1 MKKFFLLAIL
11 AMFTSG
17 AFAQGLGFG
26 ARISYQSEAMMGD
39 DAKYFA
45 DETVSSGFGG
55 GVDLLYH
62 FSPMVGLR
70 SGLVFQLNAYSWT
83 EDNAMYRD
91 VDYSYLFL
99 NLQIPVLAR
108 INFTP
113 GFFAEAG
120 LDMSINMLA
129 SKYDEVSDDWYD
141 IDNWNAFQL
150 GLSAGAGYTLWFGL
164 EFSGRF
170 SYGLLDPADWN
181 PSPDMKPFRF
191 QFDVSYWFKK

>member
-1 MKKFFLLAIL
+1 MKKIILLAVL

-26 ARISYQSEAMMGD
+26 ARISYQSETMVGD
-39 DAKYFA
+39 DAENFA
-45 DETVSSGFGG
+45 DETASSGFGG
-55 GVDLLYH
+55 GADLLYH
-62 FSPMVGLR
+62 FSPMVGLH
-70 SGLVFQLNAYSWT
+70 SGLIFQMNAYSWT
-83 EDNAMYRD
+83 KAT

-99 NLQIPVLAR
+99 NLQVPVLAR

-129 SKYDEVSDDWYD
+129 SAYDEISDEWND
-141 IDNWNAFQL
+141 IDDWNAFQL
-150 GLSAGAGYTLWFGL
+150 GISAGAGYTLWFGL

-170 SYGLLDPADWN
+170 TYGLLDPVDWN
-181 PSPDMKPFRF
+181 PAPDIKPFRF

>member
-1 MKKFFLLAIL
+1 MKKIILLAIL

-26 ARISYQSEAMMGD
+26 ARISYQSEAMLGD
-39 DAKYFA
+39 DAEYFA

-55 GVDLLYH
+55 GMDVLYH
-62 FSPMVGLR
+62 FSPMVGLH
-70 SGLVFQLNAYSWT
+70 SGAIFQANVYSWT
-83 EDNAMYRD
+83 TAS

-108 INFTP
+108 FNFTP

-120 LDMSINMLA
+120 LDMGINMTA
-129 SKYDEVSDDWYD
+129 SAYDEISDDWND
-141 IDNWNAFQL
+141 IDDWNTFQL

-170 SYGLLDPADWN
+170 SYGLLDPVDWT
-181 PSPDMKPFRF
+181 PSPDIKPFRF

>member
-1 MKKFFLLAIL
+1 MKKIILLAVL
-11 AMFTSG
+11 ALFTSG

-39 DAKYFA
+39 DAEYFA

-70 SGLVFQLNAYSWT
+70 SGLIVQANVYSWSQAT
-83 EDNAMYRD
+83 T
-91 VDYSYLFL
+91 DYSYLFL
-99 NLQIPVLAR
+99 NLQVPVLAR

-120 LDMSINMLA
+120 LDMSINTIA
-129 SKYDEVSDDWYD
+129 SAYDDYSDEWED
-141 IDNWNAFQL
+141 IDDWNAFQL
-150 GLSAGAGYTLWFGL
+150 GLTAGAGYTLWFGL

-170 SYGLLDPADWN
+170 SYGLLDPIDRD
-181 PSPDMKPFRF
+181 PTPDLKPFRF
-191 QFDVSYWFKK
+191 QIDISYWFKK

>member
-1 MKKFFLLAIL
+1 MKKILLLAIL
-11 AMFTSG
+11 ALFTSG

-39 DAKYFA
+39 DAEGFA

-55 GVDLLYH
+55 GMDVLYH
-62 FSPMVGLR
+62 FSPMVGLH
-70 SGLVFQLNAYSWT
+70 SGLIFQLNAYSWT
-83 EDNAMYRD
+83 TAT
-91 VDYSYLFL
+91 VDYSYMFL
-99 NLQIPVLAR
+99 NLQVPVLAR

-129 SKYDEVSDDWYD
+129 TAYDEISDEWEDMDDW
-141 IDNWNAFQL
+141 NTFQL
-150 GLSAGAGYTLWFGL
+150 GLTAGAGYTLWFGL

-170 SYGLLDPADWN
+170 SYGLLDPADWK
-181 PSPDMKPFRF
+181 PTPDIKPFRF

>member
-1 MKKFFLLAIL
+1 MKKLTLLAAVAL
-11 AMFTSG
+11 FASS
-17 AFAQGLGFG
+17 ALAQGLGLG

-39 DAKYFA
+39 DAEFFA

-55 GVDLLYH
+55 GIDVLYH
-62 FSPMVGLR
+62 FSPMVGLH
-70 SGLVFQLNAYSWT
+70 SGALFQLNAYSWT
-83 EDNAMYRD
+83 VSS
-91 VDYSYLFL
+91 VDYSYLFM
-99 NLQIPVLAR
+99 NLQVPVLAR

-129 SKYDEVSDDWYD
+129 SAYDEISDEWND
-141 IDNWNAFQL
+141 IDKWNTFQL
-150 GLSAGAGYTLWFGL
+150 GLTAGAGYTLWFGL

-170 SYGLLDPADWN
+170 SYGLLDPIDTD
-181 PSPDMKPFRF
+181 PTPDIKPFRF